1 MNQFL
6 RKFLRTRLA
15 GQLTGLIFSKA
26 SNLVPLKRLK
36 ETPSWMAVLHPD
48 PGYPVHIVI
57 LPKHKIANWMTLP
70 IDDPSLYTEFVVLT
84 QTMIHEF
91 CLEDAGYRLI
101 VNGGRF
107 QTFPHLHV
115 HLVAGEALN
124 GQESNPPKEQS

>member
-57 LPKHKIANWMTLP
+57 LPKLKIANWMTLP
-70 IDDPSLYTEFVVLT
+70 IDDPSLYTEFMVLT

-115 HLVAGEALN
+115 HLVAGEAFDS
-124 GQESNPPKEQS
+124 QEQPCAKETN